1 MHLFRDSGYIA
12 AMISLALG
20 ASVYYSQAIIWPQM
34 TANVYAQGRPIWAG
48 WVSSLVGI
56 GITVG
61 VSLSRP
67 SCTIR
72 HDCVPILMLRRK

>member
-1 MHLFRDSGYIA
+1 MHLFKDTGYVA

-34 TANVYAQGRPIWAG
+34 TANVYAQGRPMWAG

-61 VSLSRP
+61 VSLQ
-67 SCTIR
+67 
-72 HDCVPILMLRRK
+72 VFK

>member
-1 MHLFRDSGYIA
+1 MHLFKDTGYVA

-34 TANVYAQGRPIWAG
+34 TANVYAQGRPMWAG

-61 VSLSRP
+61 VSLQISQ
-67 SCTIR
+67 IK
-72 HDCVPILMLRRK
+72 HFLMMCRK